1 MKKTILLLVLICSLL
16 PVTGAACSA
25 GDNQDILFQTSPIIA
40 LQQGDY
46 DGAYKCGDLKQ
57 HGDYGLGTFD
67 DLYGEMIMVEGNV
80 YQIKIDGIA
89 YEVGDSRET
98 PFAAV
103 TFFQP
108 ENTVNIG
115 SADSFAHLQQQLDAS
130 LPTENTF
137 YAIRIEGTFDYI
149 KARSVPRQS
158 KPYPSLTEAVEK
170 QAVFEF
176 NNVQGTIFGFRCP
189 PYIGSLN
196 VPGYHFHFI
205 TDDRT
210 AGGHILDCRVSSVAA
225 EIDETG
231 KYQLV
236 VPFTGDFINM
246 EFTAQ
251 KNEALDKIE
260 K

>member
-1 MKKTILLLVLICSLL
+1 MKKTILLFVLICSLL
-16 PVTGAACSA
+16 PVIGVACSA
-25 GDNQDILFQTSPIIA
+25 GNTQDILFQTSPIIA

-46 DGAYKCGDLKQ
+46 DGNYKCGDLKR

-67 DLYGEMIMVEGNV
+67 DLDGEMIMVEGNV
-80 YQIKIDGIA
+80 YQIKIDGVA
-89 YEVGDSRET
+89 YEVGNSQET

-103 TFFQP
+103 TFFHP

-115 SADSFAHLQQQLDAS
+115 SVDSFAHLQQQLDAS

-149 KARSVPRQS
+149 KARSVPKQS
-158 KPYPSLTEAVEK
+158 KPYPGLVEAVEK
-170 QAVFEF
+170 QAIFEF
-176 NNVQGTIFGFRCP
+176 NNTPGTIFGFRCP

-196 VPGYHFHFI
+196 VPGYHFHYI
-205 TDDRT
+205 TSDRK
-210 AGGHILDCRVSSVAA
+210 AGGHILDCRVSNVVA

-231 KYQLV
+231 EYQLV
-236 VPFTGDFINM
+236 VPVTGDFINM
-246 EFTAQ
+246 EFAAQ
-251 KNEALDKIE
+251 QNTSLDKVE